1 MPCPVF
7 ASDLRRHGDRP
18 ALVGPDGA
26 VSYRELDERVR
37 DRAAALGP
45 GRRLTLVA
53 TAPGADS
60 VVSYLAALRAGHAA
74 LLVGDGDER
83 VARLVAAYRPD
94 TVVRPGAGADPVIE
108 VGTAGPTRRLHPEL
122 ALLLSTSGSSGSP
135 KLVRLS
141 ADNLASNAA
150 AITAVLPIR
159 ADDRA
164 PLMLPLH
171 YCYGLSVVNSNL
183 ARGAALLPMEHPVS
197 EAGFWTAFRDHG
209 ATSLHGVPY
218 TFDLLDAVG
227 FAGMELPGLR
237 YVTQAGGRWAAADV
251 RRYAELG
258 RARGWELHVMYG
270 QTEATARMAVLPPQ
284 LAASAPSA
292 VGLPVPGGEFR
303 IDDPGPDGAG
313 ELVFRGPGV
322 MLGYA
327 RGPADLAR
335 GRTVRELVTG
345 DRARRRPDG
354 LIEIVGRSSR
364 FIKPF
369 GLRVDLDD
377 VERLLA
383 AAGVRA
389 ACTGDDTEL
398 VVVTPA
404 AGATRR
410 IRALLTTRLALPA
423 DAVRVVEVAELPR
436 TAGGKVDGAALAMLA
451 RPAPPG
457 PAPEPA
463 GDPVRAAFRAAFPG
477 RRITDADTFVALG
490 GDSLTYVRTM
500 LRLQRAV
507 GRLPADWPDTT
518 VGRLAR
524 LAPQRRWWVPVE
536 TPVLLRAVAIVL
548 VVGSHVGAFRLLGGA
563 HVLLAV
569 AGWAFARFVLA
580 PGREGTS
587 RAVLGTAARIA
598 VPSALWIACR
608 ALTEDDVGLHNA
620 LLVNYL
626 LDPHAWGYWFVETLA
641 QIMLLLA
648 LVFAVPAVR
657 RWERAGPFAFA
668 AAALVVALTGLLVD
682 DRGHEFSDRLMSPH
696 QLLWLFVLGW
706 LVQRAGTGSQRLLAA
721 AAVAVLVP
729 LFFGAEPLRAA
740 VVTAGVLLLV
750 VPTLPVPRPLVAP
763 LGAVA
768 AASLTIYLGHYAIY
782 PELTMLP
789 AWVATAA
796 CIALPVALHLRLR
809 ALRLSVAARRRAG
822 RTREHP
828 TGQLVAPVPVPAP
841 AVPALVGVQS
851 G

>member
-1 MPCPVF
+1 MPGLDFV
-7 ASDLRRHGDRP
+7 SDLRRHGERT
-18 ALVGPDGA
+18 ALVGPGGG

-37 DRAAALGP
+37 ERAAALGP

-94 TVVRPGAGADPVIE
+94 TVVRPGVSGAGPVIE
-108 VGTAGPTRRLHPEL
+108 VDAVARAGRLHPEL

-141 ADNLASNAA
+141 AHNLASNAA

-183 ARGAALLPMEHPVS
+183 ARGAALLPMDHPVS
-197 EAGFWTAFRDHG
+197 EPGFWTTFRAHG

-227 FAGMELPGLR
+227 FAGMELPELR
-237 YVTQAGGRWAAADV
+237 YVTQAGGRWAAEDV

-258 RARGWELHVMYG
+258 RTRGWELHVMYG
-270 QTEATARMAVLPPQ
+270 QTEATARMAVLPPR

-292 VGLPVPGGEFR
+292 VGLPVPGGDFR
-303 IDDPGPDGAG
+303 IDDPAPDGAG

-327 RGPADLAR
+327 DGPADLAR
-335 GRTVRELVTG
+335 GRTVQELVTG

-383 AAGVRA
+383 AAGIRT

-398 VVVTPA
+398 VVVTPTT
-404 AGATRR
+404 GSTLR
-410 IRALLTTRLALPA
+410 IRALLAARLPLPA
-423 DAVRVVEVAELPR
+423 DAMRVVEVGELPR
-436 TAGGKVDGAALAMLA
+436 TAAGKVDGAALAVLA
-451 RPAPPG
+451 RPAPTG
-457 PAPEPA
+457 PTAEPAAGLA
-463 GDPVRAAFRAAFPG
+463 GDPVRTAFRAAFPG
-477 RRITDADTFVALG
+477 QRITDADTFVALG

-507 GRLPADWPDTT
+507 GRLPADWPTT
-518 VGRLAR
+518 AVGRLAR
-524 LAPQRRWWVPVE
+524 LAPQSRWWVPVE
-536 TPVLLRAVAIVL
+536 TPVVLRAVAIVL

-580 PGREGTS
+580 PGRERTS
-587 RAVLGTAARIA
+587 RAVLGTLARIA
-598 VPSALWIACR
+598 VPSVLWITCR
-608 ALTEDDVGLHNA
+608 ALTEDDVGLTNA

-641 QIMLLLA
+641 QILLLLA

-657 RWERAGPFAFA
+657 RRERAAPFAFA
-668 AAALVVALTGLLVD
+668 GIALAVALTGLLVD
-682 DRGHEFSDRLMSPH
+682 DRGHEFSARLMSPH
-696 QLLWLFVLGW
+696 QVLWLFVLGW
-706 LVQRAGTGSQRLLAA
+706 LVQRADSGPRRVLAVL
-721 AAVAVLVP
+721 AVAVLVP
-729 LFFGAEPLRAA
+729 AFFGAEPLRAA
-740 VVTAGVLLLV
+740 VVTVGVLLLV

-763 LGAVA
+763 VGAVA
-768 AASLTIYLGHYAIY
+768 AASLTIYLGHYAIF

-789 AWVATAA
+789 GWAATAL
-796 CIALPVALHLRLR
+796 CLALPVALHLRLR
-809 ALRLSVAARRRAG
+809 
-822 RTREHP
+822 
-828 TGQLVAPVPVPAP
+828 
-841 AVPALVGVQS
+841 
-851 G
+851 